1 MNSIPQTAWI
11 SAIVTIGIFV
21 LSHIGITIWW
31 ASRVSTLLQ
40 VVQSELKTIVVEFK
54 ESRNQFFTREEAA
67 REIEI
72 QEREHKAI
80 WKRIDELRESN
91 LKGAVS

>member
-1 MNSIPQTAWI
+1 MDIPPAAWI
-11 SAIVTIGIFV
+11 GSIVTIGIFV

-72 QEREHKAI
+72 EEREHKAI
-80 WKRIDELRESN
+80 WKRIDELREGLYKEGIS
-91 LKGAVS
+91 